1 METLR
6 NHVRSSLAKLVPDRP
21 YARNIEKSV
30 WEWAVAETKRRG
42 EPHAFENRFFR
53 SRYKHKVLALTNEL
67 KRGEWVACVM
77 TPDEAGGVRVAL
89 EIQPHL
95 LHKLFTRELKSTDLV
110 HMGPYAIWPEGPMAQ
125 TMTASREKDLQ
136 KERAKAQMDEDYVG
150 QFKCG
155 KCKSVKTTYYQMQ
168 TRSADEPMTTYVTCM
183 NCGSKWKC

>member
-30 WEWAVAETKRRG
+30 WEWAVTETKRRG

-53 SRYKHKVLALTNEL
+53 SRYKHKVLALANEL

-110 HMGPYAIWPEGPMAQ
+110 HMGPHAIWPEGPVAQ

-136 KERAKAQMDEDYVG
+136 KERAKAQIDEDYTVL
-150 QFKCG
+150 FKCG
-155 KCKSVKTTYYQMQ
+155 KCKSARTTFYLLQ
-168 TRSADEPMTTYVTCM
+168 TRSADEPMTAFITCLG
-183 NCGSKWKC
+183 CGYRWKN